1 MAATITPTDR
11 NARHPPS
18 GGGRP
23 GHTAA
28 QRTRG
33 PGFSLV
39 GTNKKDSSLL
49 WSSGVRGARPEAPR
63 APAPARAQTGLLC
76 SELLGSACGR
86 WAIKNT
92 GDMAIGVRALI
103 SHYSVT
109 ETFEFTWITMYLSIL
124 EYCEQ
129 EKLHLPWCHG
139 LCLANAF
146 IIALFLVL
154 RVVSGPFAVRA
165 LCVARHAAFPLY
177 AITMTATKRENS
189 VRTDTCRSNKRQQS
203 MLYLNSR
210 NLSIP

>member
-1 MAATITPTDR
+1 MPQVVRPAGVRKVRGCEPVGGARVLWVPQGRLDAGGAWGGVHDLPGVPERRRVEEETSFREEGTRRKVHKFQFSFEKIRFPEKTGLGPANTTPAKIHPR
-11 NARHPPS
+11 RPPS

-49 WSSGVRGARPEAPR
+49 WSSGVRGARTEAPR
-63 APAPARAQTGLLC
+63 APAPARAQTGLLY

-109 ETFEFTWITMYLSIL
+109 ETFEFTWIGVKFS
-124 EYCEQ
+124 
-129 EKLHLPWCHG
+129 
-139 LCLANAF
+139 
-146 IIALFLVL
+146 
-154 RVVSGPFAVRA
+154 
-165 LCVARHAAFPLY
+165 
-177 AITMTATKRENS
+177 
-189 VRTDTCRSNKRQQS
+189 
-203 MLYLNSR
+203 
-210 NLSIP
+210 